1 MEAVYTP
8 KELAKRWKCHENT
21 IRVMEDQGKIHRLPD
36 LPGVRY
42 GAEEVQ
48 QLECLGSDAQP
59 FTAWERKKLEA
70 RIHELERIVKDYQAK
85 MARITLISQGG
96 TP

>member
-70 RIHELERIVKDYQAK
+70 KIYDQAK
-85 MARITLISQGG
+85 TIKDLQARLTKVMLVAQGG
-96 TP
+96 TQ

>member
-48 QLECLGSDAQP
+48 QLECLGKDAP
-59 FTAWERKKLEA
+59 PMTAWERRKLEA
-70 RIHELERIVKDYQAK
+70 RIHELESIVKDYQQK

-96 TP
+96 T